1 MKNKNILCLV
11 LCIALVLNITCFT
24 VFADDN
30 VTVSVV
36 NKVIYEDMTS
46 FDVQIKLTSNP
57 GIAALGFDVG
67 YDQDVMELTGVT
79 NGSIFD
85 NDDITEG
92 VIWNN
97 PYTVSCMTPYDN
109 IYTTGTLVTLHFELH
124 MYSDEGSYDITIHN
138 AEAFRLDET
147 EVDVSALN
155 GTVTVKEITHNK
167 LSVTGTRIIV
177 DEEYMTAK
185 ARVNITA
192 NPGIAVVGFDIE
204 YNDNYFRLRD
214 IYEEE
219 FWSELPLTYGD
230 FGKNPYTVL
239 AYNEHRNTRD
249 KGHFLTLI
257 FDVYD
262 IPENDEYLTLSNAEA
277 FNYDEEEVMVNLI
290 NNSDTQPEM
299 ETKIEMSETHIS
311 DEKVSITVESIEEI
325 PENAAITAVMYGQ
338 GNRTLNT
345 QFKEADETV
354 DFSFDNEGEYI
365 KVFVMDIRNLRPLSK
380 PLYLSI
386 D

>member
-11 LCIALVLNITCFT
+11 LCIALVLNIMCFT
-24 VFADDN
+24 AYADNN

-36 NKVIYEDMTS
+36 NKVIDEDMTS

-67 YDQDVMELTGVT
+67 YDEDIMELTGVT
-79 NGSIFD
+79 NGNIFD

-124 MYSDEGSYDITIHN
+124 MYSDPGSYDITIHN

-192 NPGIAVVGFDIE
+192 NPGIAVVG
-204 YNDNYFRLRD
+204 LM
-214 IYEEE
+214 
-219 FWSELPLTYGD
+219 LLTM
-230 FGKNPYTVL
+230 TITSV
-239 AYNEHRNTRD
+239 
-249 KGHFLTLI
+249 
-257 FDVYD
+257 
-262 IPENDEYLTLSNAEA
+262 S
-277 FNYDEEEVMVNLI
+277 
-290 NNSDTQPEM
+290 
-299 ETKIEMSETHIS
+299 EMSMRKS
-311 DEKVSITVESIEEI
+311 
-325 PENAAITAVMYGQ
+325 
-338 GNRTLNT
+338 L
-345 QFKEADETV
+345 
-354 DFSFDNEGEYI
+354 
-365 KVFVMDIRNLRPLSK
+365 
-380 PLYLSI
+380 
-386 D
+386 

>member
-1 MKNKNILCLV
+1 MN
-11 LCIALVLNITCFT
+11 
-24 VFADDN
+24 
-30 VTVSVV
+30 
-36 NKVIYEDMTS
+36 
-46 FDVQIKLTSNP
+46 
-57 GIAALGFDVG
+57 
-67 YDQDVMELTGVT
+67 
-79 NGSIFD
+79 
-85 NDDITEG
+85 
-92 VIWNN
+92 
-97 PYTVSCMTPYDN
+97 
-109 IYTTGTLVTLHFELH
+109 
-124 MYSDEGSYDITIHN
+124 
-138 AEAFRLDET
+138 
-147 EVDVSALN
+147 
-155 GTVTVKEITHNK
+155 
-167 LSVTGTRIIV
+167 
-177 DEEYMTAK
+177 
-185 ARVNITA
+185 
-192 NPGIAVVGFDIE
+192 
-204 YNDNYFRLRD
+204 
-214 IYEEE
+214 
-219 FWSELPLTYGD
+219 ELPLTYGNFD
-230 FGKNPYTVL
+230 KNPYTVL
-239 AYNEHRNTRD
+239 AYNEYGNTRQ

-277 FNYDEEEVMVNLI
+277 FNYDEEEIDVKLI
-290 NNSDTQPEM
+290 DHADAPSEM